1 MRTLMEM
8 TRMTRW
14 VMTDAELLLWT
25 RLRDRQ
31 LGVAFQCH
39 VPVGPYVVDFVCFER
54 RLVVELTGSGFVASD
69 EDRERDAWLAANDFR
84 VRRFREHEVVLRPE
98 AVIAALWLATE
109 DGTADHDSRDR
120 QNGARK
126 GRVRRPRVP
135 QPQSASVPRTRCA

>member
-1 MRTLMEM
+1 MGGFMERA
-8 TRMTRW
+8 RMTRW

-54 RLVVELTGSGFVASD
+54 RLVVELVGNSFVASD
-69 EDRERDAWLAANDFR
+69 EDRERDAWLANNGFR
-84 VRRFREHEVVLRPE
+84 VRRFREHEVLLRPE

-109 DGTADHDSRDR
+109 DGTADHEPRDR
-120 QNGARK
+120 RNAARNS
-126 GRVRRPRVP
+126 RVRRPQLL
-135 QPQSASVPRTRCA
+135 QPRSAAVPRSRCA